1 MSLNQLNK
9 PRHQSYTSHVID
21 HLPWQRH
28 TLTET
33 VSLFRKKKQL
43 WKSTWHRPSS
53 QIPKDPSQIEQED
66 PWGLRPV
73 THRTHCN
80 HALMGHSGTREA

>member
-9 PRHQSYTSHVID
+9 PQHQSYTSHVID

-33 VSLFRKKKQL
+33 VSLFRKKNNFGKAHGIDL
-43 WKSTWHRPSS
+43 V
-53 QIPKDPSQIEQED
+53 PKFPSQIEQED